1 MQLFDAT
8 PDAREREG
16 AAALDYMIAAETSYI
31 EITPRALKNED
42 TFAVFDAHGDATPA
56 NGGNL
61 GLFHRDT
68 RHLSK
73 LFLTFCGV
81 RPLLLS
87 STVREDNA
95 TFTCDMTNPNL
106 AGRDGG
112 KDLLHSLIHL
122 RRQRFLFGGACH
134 DCLTLHN
141 FDVTPHEIEIAFDFA
156 ADFADLFEV
165 RGARRARRGEHH
177 PPRVT
182 DSSVQLAY
190 AGLDGQTRRTLLR
203 FDPRPNELSGE
214 RALYRLTL
222 KPGETLGLF
231 IDIRFN
237 DSVPD
242 ARKSPKLAFRAALH
256 SARLAM
262 RERGARAAT
271 AWSSNQYF
279 NDGLR
284 RASSDLAILI
294 TDTPEGPYPY
304 AGVPWFS
311 TVFGRDALITAFQT
325 LWMDPSIARG
335 VLLHLAANQATAFDA
350 AADAEPGKIL
360 HEVRYGEMAELG
372 EVPFR
377 RYYGS
382 VDSTPLFVMLA
393 ADYFDRTGDVEA
405 ARGLWPAVKAALDW
419 ISKHGDRDGDGFVEY
434 HRQTE
439 EGLANQGWKDSHDS
453 ISHEDGALAKG
464 PIALVE
470 VQAYVYAAWR
480 GAARLARALGFDREA
495 EAHEARAAVLRERFD
510 AAFFDAKL
518 GGYVLALDGEKKPCR
533 VRSSNSGHALFTGV
547 ARPERAASVVAT
559 LMSAASFSGWGV
571 RTLSAEAARY
581 NPMSYH
587 NGSVWPHDNALIALG
602 FARYGFKA
610 EALRIFEG
618 LFRASIT
625 FDLRRLPELFCGF
638 PRARNLGPV
647 SYPVACAPQAWAAAA
662 PFALMQAALG
672 IGFDIG
678 RRRVTFDRPAL
689 PDFLDELVIRRIA
702 LPEGVLDI
710 KVLRAGTSA
719 AFSVLSRVG
728 DVGLIVE
735 KP

>member
-1 MQLFDAT
+1 MQSS
-8 PDAREREG
+8 ERVD
-16 AAALDYMIAAETSYI
+16 AALDYVIAAETSHI

-42 TFAVFDAHGDATPA
+42 SFAVFDAHGDATPGT
-56 NGGNL
+56 GGTH

-73 LFLTFCGV
+73 LFLTLCGV

-95 TFTCDMTNPNL
+95 TFTCDMTNPHL
-106 AGRDGG
+106 SGRDGE
-112 KDLLHSLIHL
+112 DLAHSLIHL
-122 RRQRFLFGGACH
+122 RRQRFLFGAACH
-134 DCLTLHN
+134 DSLTLHN
-141 FDVTPHEIEIAFDFA
+141 FDVVPRDIEIAFDFA

-165 RGARRARRGEHH
+165 RGARRTRRGVFHQ
-177 PPRVT
+177 PRVSE
-182 DSSVQLAY
+182 DRVQLAY
-190 AGLDGQTRRTLLR
+190 TGLDGQTRRTALR
-203 FDPRPNELSGE
+203 FDPQPTELTGE
-214 RALYRLTL
+214 RARYALTL
-222 KPGETLGLF
+222 AAGETLGLF
-231 IDIRFN
+231 IEVRFN
-237 DSVPD
+237 DAAESGRS
-242 ARKSPKLAFRAALH
+242 ARLGFRSALH
-256 SARLAM
+256 SARAAL
-262 RERGARAAT
+262 RERNARAASAT
-271 AWSSNQYF
+271 SSNQYF

-284 RASSDLAILI
+284 RASSDLAVLV

-311 TVFGRDALITAFQT
+311 TAFGRDALITAFET
-325 LWMDPSIARG
+325 LWMDPTLARG
-335 VLLHLAANQATAFDA
+335 VLLYLAANQAKVFDA

-393 ADYFDRTGDVEA
+393 AAHFDRTGDLQTAET
-405 ARGLWPAVKAALDW
+405 LWPSVKAALDW
-419 ISKHGDRDGDGFVEY
+419 IAVHGDRDGDGFVEY

-439 EGLANQGWKDSHDS
+439 EGLSNQGWKDSHDS
-453 ISHEDGALAKG
+453 ISHEDGSLARG

-470 VQAYVYAAWR
+470 VQAYVYAAWL
-480 GAARLARALGFDREA
+480 GAARLARALGMDREA
-495 EAHEARAAVLRERFD
+495 AAQEARAGVLRERFD
-510 AAFFDAKL
+510 AAFFDEAL
-518 GGYVLALDGEKKPCR
+518 GTYVLALDGDKKPCR
-533 VRSSNSGHALFTGV
+533 VRSSNAGHALFTGV
-547 ARPERAASVVAT
+547 ARPERAASVVSA
-559 LMSAASFSGWGV
+559 LMSTASFSGWGV
-571 RTLSAEAARY
+571 RTLSEEAVRY

-647 SYPVACAPQAWAAAA
+647 SYPVACAPQAWASAA
-662 PFALMQAALG
+662 PFALLQAALG
-672 IGFDIG
+672 LGFDVG
-678 RRRVTFDRPAL
+678 RGRVTFDRPAL
-689 PDFLDELVIRRIA
+689 PDFLDELVLKGVVIA
-702 LPEGVLDI
+702 GGRLDVKI
-710 KVLRAGTSA
+710 LRAGSSA